1 MLVADSWVWSWAMTT
16 TVLQYPGLNSSSKR
30 RYVWPPTACH
40 MSSDSPFSSAFFSLK
55 IIIKLQNIFHILK
68 LTNSTSW
75 RILINLIWIIY
86 NGDLKKH
93 KSKLFLQTSV
103 LLFIPFQ
110 WITYILANKRI
121 CQDVMTQLIINTCST
136 NDSKSSSYFRVI
148 KMETDSLNTSFQ
160 HVPTQQDCTNYIH
173 VT

>member
-40 MSSDSPFSSAFFSLK
+40 MSSDSPFSSTFFSLK

-103 LLFIPFQ
+103 LLLIPFQ
-110 WITYILANKRI
+110 WITYVPANKRF
-121 CQDVMTQLIINTCST
+121 CQDFTTQLIINGT
-136 NDSKSSSYFRVI
+136 NDSKSSSYFRVF